1 MTEEIKKKDSKKSE
15 GSKSTTSK
23 TQAQDKNL
31 APAATAQLQP
41 EIEMEEEPAASQP
54 AAYSMRPAFGESF
67 PLPIVKT
74 IINNVMAEKL
84 KGMSKSNVAKQTEVA
99 KQRFYPILIDKI
111 YDKDEAKVWT
121 REIADEVNQQIAS
134 SPKVKRYKH
143 VVQVMMG
150 QELGAGATYLSRCC
164 WDCDCDTSVTEVFS
178 NTSLFCVCTVYA
190 TYQY

>member
-67 PLPIVKT
+67 PLPIVKS

-84 KGMSKSNVAKQTEVA
+84 KGMSKSNVAKQTDVA
-99 KQRFYPILIDKI
+99 KQRFYSTFIDKI

>member
-1 MTEEIKKKDSKKSE
+1 MPEERLSKNSNVPDGSIQKTASNSISQNKKQTPFAS
-15 GSKSTTSK
+15 
-23 TQAQDKNL
+23 
-31 APAATAQLQP
+31 AQLSADA
-41 EIEMEEEPAASQP
+41 ELEDEPAGQP

-67 PLPIVKT
+67 PLPIVKS
-74 IINNVMAEKL
+74 IINSVMAEKL
-84 KGMSKSNVAKQTEVA
+84 K
-99 KQRFYPILIDKI
+99 DKI
-111 YDKDEAKVWT
+111 YDKDIAKIWT
-121 REIADEVNQQIAS
+121 REIADEVNQQIAA

-178 NTSLFCVCTVYA
+178 NTSLFCVCTVFG

>member
-1 MTEEIKKKDSKKSE
+1 MAEETVTKTTKKSE
-15 GSKSTTSK
+15 GSRSKSTAQK
-23 TQAQDKNL
+23 TQTQDKKQK
-31 APAATAQLQP
+31 PAATAQLQP
-41 EIEMEEEPAASQP
+41 EADMEEEQASQP

-67 PLPIVKT
+67 PLPLVKS
-74 IINNVMAEKL
+74 IINSVMAEKL
-84 KGMSKSNVAKQTEVA
+84 K
-99 KQRFYPILIDKI
+99 DKV
-111 YDKDEAKVWT
+111 YDKDVAKVWT

-143 VVQVMMG
+143 VVQVMLG

-178 NTSLFCVCTVYA
+178 NTSLFCVCTVYG

>member
-15 GSKSTTSK
+15 GSKSKSTTSK

-31 APAATAQLQP
+31 TPAATAQLQP

-84 KGMSKSNVAKQTEVA
+84 KGNAKIECCQT
-99 KQRFYPILIDKI
+99 
-111 YDKDEAKVWT
+111 
-121 REIADEVNQQIAS
+121 N
-134 SPKVKRYKH
+134 
-143 VVQVMMG
+143 G
-150 QELGAGATYLSRCC
+150 GC
-164 WDCDCDTSVTEVFS
+164 
-178 NTSLFCVCTVYA
+178 
-190 TYQY
+190 